1 MKNRFEKCLEE
12 GRPVL
17 LAFLHAGR
25 QDAVEV
31 KYIIEDFRKKY
42 GDKATFLMV
51 DGSYN
56 HPLAR
61 KYKIDTYPT
70 WVMFKNGEEV
80 WRGSTKKFETIDE
93 SINTFI
99 NE

>member
-1 MKNRFEKCLEE
+1 MKNRFEKCLAD

-25 QDAVEV
+25 QDAVKV
-31 KYIIEDFRKKY
+31 KYDIKELRDKY

-56 HPLAR
+56 RPLAR
-61 KYKIDTYPT
+61 KYKIDTYPS
-70 WVMFKNGEEV
+70 WVLFKDGQEV
-80 WRGSTKKFETIDE
+80 WRDSGTKNAEAIEE
-93 SINTFI
+93 SVNGFI
-99 NE
+99 S